1 MAAAEHARAPNVVL
15 ITIDTLRADRVGC
28 YGYQQARTAT
38 LDNLARD
45 GVAFRTVVVSSPLTF
60 PSHCS
65 ILTGTSPPVHGVRDN
80 VGYRFSGRPPTLA
93 QVLRSQHYATG
104 AFVGAYLLDKRR
116 GLGEGF
122 ETYASPFRGTLENSL
137 VNNLQSAQRRAE
149 EVIADA
155 RNRIA
160 SLLAQAGVGVAFNQR
175 NSDFTLS
182 VVPMGTGGDVFGKT
196 PRSWFS
202 GYGLNGFGA
211 PGNSG
216 QVYVNNIASAV
227 NNSNVGFAVG
237 TIATHELTH
246 FLFGSFFPGSN
257 VGTLQQEEAG
267 PAR

>member
-1 MAAAEHARAPNVVL
+1 M
-15 ITIDTLRADRVGC
+15 GC

-93 QVLRSQHYATG
+93 QLLSSQHYATG

-122 ETYASPFRGTLENSL
+122 ETYASPFRGGRLENSL

-155 RNRIA
+155 LAWLRTIQGSPFFVWVHLFDPHTPYDPHCA
-160 SLLAQAGVGVAFNQR
+160 SLVLAY
-175 NSDFTLS
+175 TLS
-182 VVPMGTGGDVFGKT
+182 SHLVAKHPPAHHVYTIPIWGG
-196 PRSWFS
+196 PLR
-202 GYGLNGFGA
+202 
-211 PGNSG
+211 
-216 QVYVNNIASAV
+216 
-227 NNSNVGFAVG
+227 
-237 TIATHELTH
+237 
-246 FLFGSFFPGSN
+246 
-257 VGTLQQEEAG
+257 
-267 PAR
+267 